1 MVRVDIG
8 VFAHNEV
15 AGIAAM
21 VARLAA
27 QDIWQ
32 DAGISARVLVLA
44 NGCRDATADVA
55 RAAAIGSGV
64 EVVDI
69 ARGGKSRTWNRFVHD
84 LSRKD
89 ADVLM
94 FVDADIEFRDDGAFG
109 DMLRNLGGLW
119 VLNSQPVK
127 DTVVRPE
134 GLSRKDRFIA
144 AAAGGL
150 DNWKTAVC
158 GSLYAMPAEVARR
171 FYLPIGLPVE
181 DGFLRAMVLRDAI
194 TGPEDFSRINGL
206 EGMFHV
212 YGSERTIAGLIRHQV
227 RIVIG
232 SAVNYACFG
241 AIDRLP
247 LDQRHAELA
256 RAAADETWVARA
268 IKARLPEWPGGYVPL
283 HFLTKRLAKAAQNP
297 RDLLRPKRLAIT
309 VLGFGFDAIVYVRAQ
324 WAMWR
329 GTGAGFW

>member
-1 MVRVDIG
+1 MRVDIG
-8 VFAHNEV
+8 VFAHNE
-15 AGIAAM
+15 ASGIAAM

-27 QDIWQ
+27 QDIWRT
-32 DAGISARVLVLA
+32 DGVSPRIWVLC
-44 NGCRDATADVA
+44 NGCRDDTVAVA
-55 RAAAIGSGV
+55 RAAAVGT
-64 EVVDI
+64 EVRVTDLPL
-69 ARGGKSRTWNRFVHD
+69 GGKSRTWNRFVHD
-84 LSRKD
+84 LSRPD

-94 FVDADIEFRDDGAFG
+94 FIDADIEFRDDGALG
-109 DMLRNLGGLW
+109 EMLRNLAGLW

-127 DTVVRPE
+127 DTVVRPT
-134 GLSRKDRFIA
+134 GLSRKDKFIA

-150 DNWKTAVC
+150 DHWKTAVC
-158 GSLYAMPAEVARR
+158 GSLYAMPAAVARR
-171 FYLPIGLPVE
+171 FHLPIGLPVE

-194 TGPEDFSRINGL
+194 TGPEDFSRIDGL

-212 YGSERTIAGLIRHQV
+212 YGSERTIAALIRHQV

-256 RAAADETWVARA
+256 RAATDEDWVARA
-268 IKARLPEWPGGYVPL
+268 IKARLPEWPGGYIPL
-283 HFLTKRLAKAAQNP
+283 HFLTKRLVKAARNP

-309 VLGFGFDAIVYVRAQ
+309 VLGFGFDAIVYARAQ

-329 GTGAGFW
+329 GTGAGHW

>member
-1 MVRVDIG
+1 MRVDIG
-8 VFAHNEV
+8 VFAHDEA

-27 QDIWQ
+27 QDIWRTE
-32 DAGISARVLVLA
+32 GISARICVLC
-44 NGCRDATADVA
+44 NGCHDNTADLA
-55 RAAAIGSGV
+55 RAAAVGFGV
-64 EVVDI
+64 EVVDL
-69 ARGGKSRTWNRFVHD
+69 AQGGKSRTWNRFVHD
-84 LSRKD
+84 LSRRD

-94 FVDADIEFRDDGAFG
+94 FVDADIEFRDDGALTE
-109 DMLRNLGGLW
+109 MVRNLGALW

-134 GLSRKDRFIA
+134 GLSRMDTFIA

-158 GSLYAMPAEVARR
+158 GSLYAMPADVARR
-171 FYLPIGLPVE
+171 FHLPIGLPVE

-194 TGPEDFSRINGL
+194 TGPEDLARIDGL
-206 EGMFHV
+206 KGMYHV
-212 YGSERTIAGLIRHQV
+212 YGSERSIGALIRHQV

-241 AIDRLP
+241 ALDRLP

-256 RAAADETWVARA
+256 RAAGDETWVARA
-268 IKARLPEWPGGYVPL
+268 IKARLPEWPGGYIPL
-283 HFLTKRLAKAAQNP
+283 HFLTKRLAKAVRTP
-297 RDLLRPKRLAIT
+297 RELLRPKRLAIT
-309 VLGFGFDAIVYVRAQ
+309 VLGFGFDLIVYARAQ

-329 GTGAGFW
+329 GTGAGHW

>member
-1 MVRVDIG
+1 MRVDIG
-8 VFAHNEV
+8 VFAHNEA

-27 QDIWQ
+27 QDIWTT
-32 DAGISARVLVLA
+32 AGVSARVLVLC
-44 NGCRDATADVA
+44 NGCRDATAETA
-55 RAAAIGSGV
+55 RSAAVGSGV
-64 EVVDI
+64 EVVDLPL
-69 ARGGKSRTWNRFVHD
+69 GGKSRTWNRFVHD
-84 LSRKD
+84 LSRPD
-89 ADVLM
+89 AEVLM
-94 FVDADIEFRDDGAFG
+94 FVDADIEFRDVGALAQ
-109 DMLRNLGGLW
+109 MLRNLGALW

-134 GLSRKDRFIA
+134 GLSGMDKFIA

-158 GSLYAMPAEVARR
+158 GSLYAMPAGVARR
-171 FYLPIGLPVE
+171 FHLPIGLPVE

-194 TGPEDFSRINGL
+194 TGPEDFSRIDGL

-212 YGSERTIAGLIRHQV
+212 YGSERTIAALIRHQV

-241 AIDRLP
+241 ALDRLP

-256 RAAADETWVARA
+256 RAAQDEGWVGLA
-268 IKARLPEWPGGYVPL
+268 IKARLPEWPGGYIPL
-283 HFLTKRLAKAAQNP
+283 HFLTKRLVKAAQAP
-297 RDLLRPKRLAIT
+297 ADLLRPKRLAIT

-329 GTGAGFW
+329 GTGAGHW